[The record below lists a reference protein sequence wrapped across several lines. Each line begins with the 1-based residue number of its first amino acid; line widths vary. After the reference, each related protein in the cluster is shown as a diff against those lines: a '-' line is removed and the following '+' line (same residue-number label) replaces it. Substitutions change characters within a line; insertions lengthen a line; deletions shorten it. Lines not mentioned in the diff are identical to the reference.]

1 MSEEKKKSK
10 RRPQLYDGTHSK
22 DEFPFSPEDS
32 AKLTRNGTNHPMQPA
47 IPEDR
52 LQRTNQF
59 GTQLMNMYIESNAN
73 QDVEF
78 LMGQV
83 QKFLDLCQQYDQR
96 VTNQG
101 FYYAMGWYP
110 TRVADIAAGK
120 KGQELA
126 LFLQTI
132 QSYCSLLR
140 EQYMANSDIPVP
152 VGIFWQ
158 KNYDGFKDT
167 DHAPIT
173 INISE
178 RKSLNQLAQ
187 EVIEFD
193 DYDVDND

>member
-1 MSEEKKKSK
+1 MSEEKKKSEGK
-10 RRPQLYDGTHSK
+10 QLYHHTRGK
-22 DEFPFSPEDS
+22 DEFPYSPEES
-32 AKLTRNGTNHPMQPA
+32 ALLTRNGDENNALYPA

-52 LQRTNQF
+52 LLRTNQF
-59 GTQLMNMYIESNAN
+59 GTLLMNMYVGSNAN
-73 QDVEF
+73 QNVEF
-78 LMGQV
+78 LTGQA
-83 QKFLDLCQQYDQR
+83 QKFLDLCQQYNQR

-110 TRVADIAAGK
+110 ARVKSIAEGHAGAEM
-120 KGQELA
+120 GG
-126 LFLQTI
+126 FLQTI

-173 INISE
+173 INLTE

-187 EVIEFD
+187 EVIE
-193 DYDVDND
+193 YEVDENE